1 MTKVIAIDPGETN
14 GVCMATKRSDGKW
27 TLSLVEAYLPEQ
39 LFQLL
44 ENEIDVSLVIYE
56 TYRLY
61 GSKAKTM
68 IGNEFL
74 TSQTIGV
81 IRYICDK
88 RKIICTDSPATN
100 KSFWTDEKLRKL
112 ELYVP
117 IIHKRDAIRHFLHWL
132 YFISKEA
139 SLKDLL

>member
-1 MTKVIAIDPGETN
+1 MTKIISIDPGETN
-14 GVCMATKRSDGKW
+14 GLCIAKQDELSCW
-27 TLSLVEAYLPEQ
+27 TLERIDAVKSAELFEILESEA
-39 LFQLL
+39 
-44 ENEIDVSLVIYE
+44 NVSLVIFE

-81 IRYICDK
+81 IKYICDK
-88 RKIICTDSPATN
+88 RNIYYMDSPAAN
-100 KSFWTDEKLRKL
+100 KTFWSNDRLKKLG
-112 ELYVP
+112 LYVP
-117 IIHKRDAIRHFLHWL
+117 IEHKRDAIRHFLHWL
-132 YFISKEA
+132 YFIEKGA